1 MEHVHLPPP
10 SQESLTAV
18 ELMQYQ
24 CDARRWIESACAVA
38 LASRSGNAER
48 IAEARRQERGHA
60 ARFSRWE
67 RPEAPHVE
75 VARELSLTPIARTLL
90 LLIAAP
96 QVWGEIAASYVSC
109 VEGTRP
115 LVDELLLGRLLD
127 ANMVMR
133 TAIACEL
140 DHGAPLIASGAVL
153 IGRGIRPYASLAART
168 SIARRI
174 SGARPAARGTP

>member
-1 MEHVHLPPP
+1 MEAFGPQPVPEP
-10 SQESLTAV
+10 LTVVDIV
-18 ELMQYQ
+18 EYQ
-24 CDARRWIESACAVA
+24 RDAQRWIESLCNAA
-38 LASRSGNAER
+38 LASRRDDAER
-48 IAEARRQERGHA
+48 MARARSQERGHA

-75 VARELSLTPIARTLL
+75 LARELGLSPIARTLL

-96 QVWGEIAASYVSC
+96 QIWGAVAASYVSC

-127 ANMVMR
+127 ANIMLR

-153 IGRGIRPYASLAART
+153 IGRGVRPYAALSARS

-174 SGARPAARGTP
+174 SGAR